1 MRQFFYIIC
10 FLAVTNVFAQQTDT
24 KKTTPPPPKNKALKD
39 ENKQAIDW
47 GDWDKKL
54 QPQQRYGVGIKG
66 QLQNAISELDKSNLL
81 KDSSGV
87 SNTSEVS
94 DNKKIKR
101 KDIKKMKQELR
112 ALEEKVKQEIENNED
127 Y

>member
-1 MRQFFYIIC
+1 MKPLFYIIC
-10 FLAVTNVFAQQTDT
+10 FLVVTNVLAQQADRQ
-24 KKTTPPPPKNKALKD
+24 KTMPPPPKNKALKE

-54 QPQQRYGVGIKG
+54 QPQERYGVGIKG

-87 SNTSEVS
+87 SNTSQVS
-94 DNKKIKR
+94 DNKNIKR